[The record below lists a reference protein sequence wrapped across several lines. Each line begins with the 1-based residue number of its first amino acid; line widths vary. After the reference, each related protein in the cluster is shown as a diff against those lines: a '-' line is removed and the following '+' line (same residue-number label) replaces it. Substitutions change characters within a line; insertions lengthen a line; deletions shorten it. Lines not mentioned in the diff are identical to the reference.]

1 MSGFSRLQLAQALLG
16 NVVAILKLSWTN
28 IFIEY
33 DNEEL
38 PIEAPRRS
46 AYDSAIFAHLRRA
59 RGPPRPTTTIYRG
72 EGPRQ
77 STNHLGVQL
86 PHDGEAAETELGSGF
101 RGSVGARRSLD
112 IQSALPTRKSIDVL
126 RSDWGDKRAS
136 RISASEL
143 GYLETPDEE
152 EEDAPEGGMDLSS
165 WGLDKVSHLAIT
177 SIRLRKIM
185 ALQYV
190 VKPGQEKQGPRS
202 RQGTS
207 DRRVSVMSRSP
218 SDALPNPFARM
229 PTPADNASV
238 LPERPKHAHRH
249 SDFGAGGAFLDA
261 QRSQDDLA
269 HEALKD
275 RRRSV
280 ANPLDLEEYRANGP
294 HIPLEKRRQSVGV
307 LPSESVPFP
316 SASSPTPLADNNDED
331 LPNPFALL
339 PPTPDRLSRFDP
351 KAQSSLSQTQLH
363 EGEGDAASIRT
374 GIMREGTTHL
384 RTYSNASLGSRVLLD
399 DFKDDGV
406 SFMTGRPLD
415 APGNKPVSRMELL
428 RPTVLVM
435 PSPLQ
440 GQSQPNQNAGRA
452 GFMLSSDGTP
462 LPPGATPGARPGVR
476 GLAGVGAPHSNQS
489 VGGGFTPNPR
499 ATMSLSQL
507 TFRNNLVVDGS
518 RDVAYND
525 IDQQLRR
532 ATAEGEQVEQGWD
545 DYDAETEAPQP
556 ERPAGR
562 LYGRSL
568 MDDLQDRKAQ
578 IHGRQ
583 RVFRGDNRPA
593 MMERGQIRTQSTL
606 IDAATLQPRPVT
618 VFPHGPIT
626 ANVEQ
631 RPNVNRAS
639 TIQPLLSFGSEEP
652 GRIAN
657 SKSVFGV
664 DTLWEK
670 EMAKLKEIQEQQKL
684 NEEAQGREDE
694 KKRKLKKGKKG
705 KGKSDMPSS
714 SPVVANDTEAP
725 NAPELNRQSSAPPT
739 LPNITPLNQQAPPA
753 SPGESESSLPAVNHR
768 RRSVA
773 TLDAGGWFAGSSD
786 GEEESGAKRESGPRA
801 IPVSGG
807 RDEDSDDDVPLTN
820 IKVRAP
826 ESDDEDAP
834 LSNLKSRQS
843 VLLPDL
849 KPASTLD
856 FAASLG
862 LAPEPTQTKAA
873 GDDDSDDEVPL
884 AIRRQT
890 IMLPQGSDKKPA
902 AGNDDSDDDEKP
914 LGLRLSQAPNT
925 AQQQRQI
932 EYQQMMLM
940 QQQQQQLMMQQQAM
954 RASMFNASMLS
965 FQPHMGGPGSVH
977 SFGAQDPKLTRVD
990 RWRHDVSG
998 VNDQ

>member
-1 MSGFSRLQLAQALLG
+1 MPAFSRLQLAQALL
-16 NVVAILKLSWTN
+16 
-28 IFIEY
+28 EY
-33 DNEEL
+33 DNEDL
-38 PIEAPRRS
+38 PPEAPRRS
-46 AYDSAIFAHLRRA
+46 AHDSAIFAHLRRA
-59 RGPPRPTTTIYRG
+59 RGPPRPTTTVYGG

-77 STNHLGVQL
+77 SANHLGVQL
-86 PHDGEAAETELGSGF
+86 PHDGEAAGTELGSGF

-112 IQSALPTRKSIDVL
+112 IQNALPTRKSVDVL

-136 RISASEL
+136 RVEASEL
-143 GYLETPDEE
+143 GYLGTPDED
-152 EEDAPEGGMDLSS
+152 EDAPEGGMDLSS
-165 WGLDKVSHLAIT
+165 WGLDKFVA
-177 SIRLRKIM
+177 
-185 ALQYV
+185 
-190 VKPGQEKQGPRS
+190 KPDQEQHRSKS

-229 PTPADNASV
+229 PTPADNDSV
-238 LPERPKHAHRH
+238 LPERPKHSHRH

-261 QRSQDDLA
+261 QRSQDNLA
-269 HEALKD
+269 HDALKD

-294 HIPLEKRRQSVGV
+294 HIPLEKRRQSVGL
-307 LPSESVPFP
+307 LPSESVPF
-316 SASSPTPLADNNDED
+316 SLASSPAPLAENNDED
-331 LPNPFALL
+331 LPNPFALP

-351 KAQSSLSQTQLH
+351 KAQRSLSQVQLH
-363 EGEGDAASIRT
+363 DGDGDAFSMRT
-374 GIMREGTTHL
+374 GTMREGTAHL
-384 RTYSNASLGSRVLLD
+384 RTYSNASLGSRALLD
-399 DFKDDGV
+399 DFKDDGA
-406 SFMTGRPLD
+406 SYMTGMPLD
-415 APGNKPVSRMELL
+415 APGNKPVSRMEIL
-428 RPTVLVM
+428 RPKVLVM

-440 GQSQPNQNAGRA
+440 GSLPQPNQNAGRA

-462 LPPGATPGARPGVR
+462 LPPGATPGARPGAR
-476 GLAGVGAPHSNQS
+476 ALAGAGVSRSSQS
-489 VGGGFTPNPR
+489 VAEFTPNPR
-499 ATMSLSQL
+499 STMSLSQL
-507 TFRNNLVVDGS
+507 TFRNNLMVDGS

-532 ATAEGEQVEQGWD
+532 ATADGEQVEQAWD
-545 DYDAETEAPQP
+545 DYDAETEAPQA

-593 MMERGQIRTQSTL
+593 MMARGQIRTQSTL

-626 ANVEQ
+626 ATTEQ

-639 TIQPLLSFGSEEP
+639 TIQPLLNFGSEEA
-652 GRIAN
+652 GRVVD

-670 EMAKLKEIQEQQKL
+670 EMAKLREMQEQQKL
-684 NEEAQGREDE
+684 DEETQRAQADE
-694 KKRKLKKGKKG
+694 KQKRKLKKGKKG
-705 KGKSDMPSS
+705 KGKNEVPASPSA
-714 SPVVANDTEAP
+714 PANATESL
-725 NAPELNRQSSAPPT
+725 NVPELNRLSSAPPT
-739 LPNITPLNQQAPPA
+739 LPNITPLKEQAPPA
-753 SPGESESSLPAVNHR
+753 SPGESESSLPPVHHR

-786 GEEESGAKRESGPRA
+786 GEEESGVKRDSGPRA
-801 IPVSGG
+801 VPVSGG

-826 ESDDEDAP
+826 ESDDDEDAP
-834 LSNLKSRQS
+834 LSNIKPRHS

-862 LAPEPTQTKAA
+862 LAPEPAQTKAA
-873 GDDDSDDEVPL
+873 KGDDSDDEVPL

-890 IMLPQGSDKKPA
+890 IMLPQSSDNKPA
-902 AGNDDSDDDEKP
+902 AENDDSDDDEKP
-914 LGLRLSQAPNT
+914 LGLRLSQAPSV
-925 AQQQRQI
+925 AQQQRQA

-954 RASMFNASMLS
+954 RASMFNPSMLS
-965 FQPHMGGPGSVH
+965 FQPHMGGPGSIH
-977 SFGAQDPKLTRVD
+977 SFGAPVPIKDPKLTRVD

-998 VNDQ
+998 GNDT